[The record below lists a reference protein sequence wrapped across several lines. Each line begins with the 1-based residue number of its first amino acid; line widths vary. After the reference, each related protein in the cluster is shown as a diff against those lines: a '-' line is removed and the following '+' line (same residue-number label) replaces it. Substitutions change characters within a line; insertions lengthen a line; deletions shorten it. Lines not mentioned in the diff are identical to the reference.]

1 MSMLPPW
8 PGWDGLHPLVIHFP
22 IALLLVVPVFVVL
35 VMLRP
40 SRSGGLALSALV
52 LLALGTAAAFVAVET
67 GEAAAELATRSEA
80 VNATLGRHSE
90 LAETARNVF
99 AFLTLLYAAVT
110 VLPLGLKSLAR
121 PVYVRAANA
130 VFLVLLLG
138 GDVLLANVAH
148 QGGVLV
154 HQLGVRA
161 IVAGPAPASAAA
173 TMPAPADEEARE
185 H

>member
-1 MSMLPPW
+1 MTLLPPW

-22 IALLLVVPVFVVL
+22 IALLLVVPVFVAL
-35 VMLRP
+35 AIARP
-40 SRSGGLALSALV
+40 LRSGTYAAPALV
-52 LLALGTAAAFVAVET
+52 LLVLGTTAAFVAVET
-67 GEAAAELATRSEA
+67 GESAAELATRTA
-80 VNATLGRHSE
+80 VVNATIARHAD

-99 AFLTLLYAAVT
+99 AFLTLLYAAIT

-121 PVYVRAANA
+121 PVYIRAANA

-154 HQLGVRA
+154 HQLGVHA
-161 IVAGPAPASAAA
+161 VVAGPGPAAA
-173 TMPAPADEEARE
+173 DARPE
-185 H
+185 RD